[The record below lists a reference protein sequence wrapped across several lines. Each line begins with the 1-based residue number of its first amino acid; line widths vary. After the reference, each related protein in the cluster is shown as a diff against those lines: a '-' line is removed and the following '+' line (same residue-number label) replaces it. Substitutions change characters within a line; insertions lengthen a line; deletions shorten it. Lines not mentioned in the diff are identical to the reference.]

1 MKNDKTLY
9 VPMLE
14 RKWSKLAY
22 FFFPFPVF
30 LVIIL
35 KILQLSGI
43 LSLEISGNEVA
54 EIMYSF
60 WAIGFIILILTKE
73 KEEDEMIKMFRLQAF
88 QTGFYWLMWGL
99 GVLILIHFLGK
110 TDFTSLSGPPISASL
125 VMFLLSAYVFVAF
138 KYQIWKAA
146 KEL

>member
-1 MKNDKTLY
+1 MKNNEIIV

-35 KILQLSGI
+35 KIFQLSGTI
-43 LSLEISGNEVA
+43 GIEISGNEVS
-54 EIMYSF
+54 EIIYSF
-60 WAIGFIILILTKE
+60 WAIAFIILILTKE

-99 GVLILIHFLGK
+99 GVLIVIHFIGK
-110 TDFTSLSGPPISASL
+110 TDFTTLTGPPISASL
-125 VMFLLSAYVFVAF
+125 VMFLLSFYVFVAF
-138 KYQIWKAA
+138 KYQIWKVS
-146 KEL
+146 KE

>member
-1 MKNDKTLY
+1 MENDKILR

-22 FFFPFPVF
+22 IFFPFPVL
-30 LVIIL
+30 LVILL
-35 KILQLSGI
+35 KVLQLSGTI
-43 LSLEISGNEVA
+43 GIEISGNEVA
-54 EIMYSF
+54 EICYAF

-99 GVLILIHFLGK
+99 GVLIFIHFLGK
-110 TDFTSLSGPPISASL
+110 TDYSYISGPPISASL
-125 VMFLLSAYVFVAF
+125 VMFLLSTYVFFAF
-138 KYQIWKAA
+138 KYQIWKSS
-146 KEL
+146 KE